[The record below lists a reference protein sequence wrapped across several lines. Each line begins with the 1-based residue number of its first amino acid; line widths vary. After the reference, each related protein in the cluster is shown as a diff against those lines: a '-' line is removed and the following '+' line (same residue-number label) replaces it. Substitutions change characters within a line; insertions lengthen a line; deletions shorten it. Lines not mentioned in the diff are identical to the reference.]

1 MLWFVLFCERDL
13 FRPGIVQRTLL
24 LVVDT
29 FAFDS
34 SPVFVT
40 KHPPIVLRDGRVFM
54 ALSLPP
60 RALLFVAYP
69 SLKAGLTFLTAR
81 LSMLLCDI
89 DPSLSP

>member
-1 MLWFVLFCERDL
+1 M
-13 FRPGIVQRTLL
+13 FRQGIVQRTLL
-24 LVVDT
+24 LVVET
-29 FAFDS
+29 FALDS
-34 SPVFVT
+34 SPVFET

-60 RALLFVAYP
+60 RALLFVANP
-69 SLKAGLTFLTAR
+69 SFKAGLTFLTAL